1 MNTPNIIEKIS
12 SPQEAKHS
20 RVVDLAD
27 GLQDEERATAG
38 AGIAATTGTVDRDP
52 WDKADALLL
61 TREEMDF
68 IDRFTNETRMD
79 RLKRSRYDG
88 HHSLEVVG
96 NEHEAVFANFGFSIA
111 ASEEI
116 MHAWGT
122 ISPAVCSK
130 EEREEYFTECLR
142 TLKELREID
151 PSYPQKAYR
160 IFGIR
165 HFGRYPASVLARQI
179 ELIRSGKSDKPLIM
193 VAESTSDY
201 NNSGYTE
208 GYRPT
213 DIYESMVQNGD
224 FNVVYTEVDS
234 VHELVAQTLYVTDR
248 LAKPA
253 SALFI
258 TGHGSKK
265 SLELGNSQVHR
276 DDTKELHQLKGL
288 SDSGALTPG
297 AELVLVSC
305 NVGARGG
312 LAETLSTYTQRH
324 VVASPK
330 SILLNPMKRLQKGI
344 YKLSYSTQHGILRLF
359 KEYDFGGIRYGS
371 SGKAYSRAHRTS
383 QALRLHD

>member
-1 MNTPNIIEKIS
+1 MNTPNTIEKTS

-27 GLQDEERATAG
+27 GLQEEERATAG
-38 AGIAATTGTVDRDP
+38 AGIAATTGSVDRDP
-52 WDKADALLL
+52 WDDVDKLLL

-68 IDRFTNETRMD
+68 VETITSESRSD
-79 RLKRSRYDG
+79 RLKRARNKGYYS
-88 HHSLEVVG
+88 SEVLAR
-96 NEHEAVFANFGFSIA
+96 EYESVFANFGIGGA
-111 ASEEI
+111 GLEEI
-116 MHAWGT
+116 MHAWGS
-122 ISPAVCSK
+122 ISPVACSK
-130 EEREEYFTECLR
+130 EDREEYFTECIR

-151 PSYPQKAYR
+151 PSYPRKAHR
-160 IFGIR
+160 IFGIC
-165 HFGRYPASVLARQI
+165 HFGRYPAKVLARQI
-179 ELIRSGKSDKPLIM
+179 KLLTSKSEKPLI
-193 VAESTSDY
+193 VIAESTSDY
-201 NNSGYTE
+201 NNSGYAE

-213 DIYESMVQNGD
+213 DVYESMVQNGD

-234 VHELVAQTLYVTDR
+234 VNELVEQTTYVTSR
-248 LAKPA
+248 MTKPA

-265 SLELGNSQVHR
+265 TLELGNSQVHR
-276 DDTKELHQLKGL
+276 DDTKELLQLKGL
-288 SDSGALTPG
+288 ADSGALTPG

-305 NVGARGG
+305 SVGARGG
-312 LAETLSTYTQRH
+312 LAETLSTYTKRH

-359 KEYDFGGIRYGS
+359 REYDFGGIRYGS
-371 SGKAYSRAHRTS
+371 SGKAYSRTHRTS